1 MRVWCPNVVERNSC
15 LSLFA
20 FPTISSSSISF
31 LVLRL
36 YSYQPLFFSSGL
48 LAVHLESAGAFIPPL
63 AVQVHAPC
71 RFTCRPHPS
80 HPTVATMLCSHPHFV
95 MLIFWTRGS
104 SLGLT

>member
-36 YSYQPLFFSSGL
+36 YSYQPLFFLPDYWPFILSPQVL
-48 LAVHLESAGAFIPPL
+48 LFLL
-63 AVQVHAPC
+63 
-71 RFTCRPHPS
+71 
-80 HPTVATMLCSHPHFV
+80 
-95 MLIFWTRGS
+95 
-104 SLGLT
+104 